1 MSEQAAGLAV
11 VVAGLGYRF
20 TARDEPSL
28 ADVSFSLPAGTI
40 AVVAGRTGSG
50 KSTLL
55 RALAGLIPHHASG
68 EMSGSVRLFDQDTR
82 SLGTADLAATAGLV
96 LQSPD
101 DQLCTTTVESEIA
114 FGLANLCLPAEE
126 IERRIGSWLDRLGLA
141 SLRHQATQTLSGG
154 QKQRLLLASILAM
167 SPRLLLFD
175 EPLAE
180 LDATGAAELLDL
192 LDSLRREGFSIIVAE
207 HHLDELLPRADR
219 VLVLDQGRL
228 SADCT
233 RSDPTLPH
241 ALDTAGLIVEGA
253 DVPFCAGPSNS
264 EDGPC
269 GTTIVRAGSL
279 EMRFPR
285 QVGPL
290 WRRLDF
296 QIRSGQRV
304 AVIGPNGSGKS
315 TLLHVL
321 AGFTRPSAGRIKIE
335 SDGAG
340 TVPVALVPQNPD
352 LTLFSATVELELGY
366 GPRQLGVAAAEVD
379 ERILAAAASLGLD
392 ALLAEPPLALS
403 QGQRLRVALAA
414 ALTLRPRLLLLD
426 EPTTGQD
433 PREVQRLLSVIARAV
448 DSGEVGAVV
457 FSTHDLR
464 IASLFATRALLL
476 ADGQL
481 LADGP
486 AAEVLADQTLIHHA
500 HLRRLPARPD
510 EISALPSFTA
520 TSKIAPGGRP

>member
-1 MSEQAAGLAV
+1 MTSRWRNSTRQA
-11 VVAGLGYRF
+11 RQSCS
-20 TARDEPSL
+20 TCS
-28 ADVSFSLPAGTI
+28 I
-40 AVVAGRTGSG
+40 A
-50 KSTLL
+50 
-55 RALAGLIPHHASG
+55 
-68 EMSGSVRLFDQDTR
+68 
-82 SLGTADLAATAGLV
+82 
-96 LQSPD
+96 
-101 DQLCTTTVESEIA
+101 
-114 FGLANLCLPAEE
+114 
-126 IERRIGSWLDRLGLA
+126 
-141 SLRHQATQTLSGG
+141 
-154 QKQRLLLASILAM
+154 
-167 SPRLLLFD
+167 
-175 EPLAE
+175 
-180 LDATGAAELLDL
+180 
-192 LDSLRREGFSIIVAE
+192 LRREGFSIIVAE

-241 ALDTAGLIVEGA
+241 ALDTAGLIVEGR
-253 DVPFCAGPSNS
+253 DVPFCAGPSIQQ
-264 EDGPC
+264 DGPC

-296 QIRSGQRV
+296 QIQSGQRGYDRSQR
-304 AVIGPNGSGKS
+304 IGQKHSFAP
-315 TLLHVL
+315 
-321 AGFTRPSAGRIKIE
+321 AGRLHATLGRANQKSK

-392 ALLAEPPLALS
+392 ALLAEPPLALG

-433 PREVQRLLSVIARAV
+433 PREVQRLLSVIIGAV

-520 TSKIAPGGRP
+520 TSNRARRSPMSYVELLSPGRDTWLCRDARLKIVWLVVVSLAAVVVDSTAALLILCGLALVVAVSLGWSRGTWLVVGGILLTVAWGTVFSQALFYPVEPRRRS